1 MFLRVSFT
9 HEFLIKRGK
18 LLRVWVR
25 LLPIGPIDN
34 MPKDVYIMQLFLGS
48 NLSMAVCLGGIS
60 VFVALCHMALGE
72 VFGFEIVLDIFL
84 A

>member
-9 HEFLIKRGK
+9 HGFLIKRGE

-48 NLSMAVCLGGIS
+48 NMSMAVCLGDIS
-60 VFVALCHMALGE
+60 VFLALCHMALGE